1 MYPLNLADLML
12 LLEPNAPAPKFI
24 EILNPD
30 KLPRL
35 KLVTAPLLFVMLR
48 VGLENK
54 LKFILVLLRA
64 TMPLLANIPQSPP
77 PQPPVPPSG

>member
-1 MYPLNLADLML
+1 ML
-12 LLEPNAPAPKFI
+12 LLEPKAPEPKFI

-35 KLVTAPLLFVMLR
+35 KLVTVPELLVTLS

-54 LKFILVLLRA
+54 LKFMLVLLRA
-64 TMPLLANIPQSPP
+64 TIPLLANIPQSPP
-77 PQPPVPPSG
+77 PQPPPPPEG